1 VICEPGHA
9 GRSFACSIHVA
20 FAHDACI
27 VAPMDDMQTTV
38 IQELRSLHG
47 FGLITA
53 EHCVRCEREVLRH
66 PNIILTGESAC
77 EIAERL
83 VEEI

>member
-1 VICEPGHA
+1 
-9 GRSFACSIHVA
+9 
-20 FAHDACI
+20 
-27 VAPMDDMQTTV
+27 MQTTV